1 MGGNRIRDLPLS
13 EDECEDL
20 ELLSSPGF
28 LVAMN
33 KLVKAI
39 EETDFDIKKVKQI
52 TSIMLISN

>member
-20 ELLSSPGF
+20 EILRSPGF
-28 LVAMN
+28 LVAMT

-39 EETDFDIKKVKQI
+39 EETDFDIKNVKQI
-52 TSIMLISN
+52 TPTMLVSN